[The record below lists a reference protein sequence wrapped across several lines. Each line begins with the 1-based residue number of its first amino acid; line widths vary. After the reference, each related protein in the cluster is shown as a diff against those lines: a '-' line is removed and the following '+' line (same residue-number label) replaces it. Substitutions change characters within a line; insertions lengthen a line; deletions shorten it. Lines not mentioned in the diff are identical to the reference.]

1 MNAENYYNGATLFGF
16 KSLNGSK
23 DMEGL
28 VFKVEAFAAFLRA
41 KGLPLPE
48 AWQRRF
54 NLEPHAQGTE
64 TPTKA
69 GNPETVEPGAPK
81 VVADDSLEIV
91 QGVTVGDIR
100 SLLAR
105 GSRYRSMIL
114 EALLFPEDEEGNPSD
129 RVPNMA
135 SVSDYDFSSWFDGEA
150 TPLTW
155 ILPTIEEWSRLPA
168 DRRTNETLRNALN
181 RRAKKSGYPSGMTKG
196 LVEAIDCAFLPNGGT
211 GGRGKQRRFKISED
225 KKNK

>member
-1 MNAENYYNGATLFGF
+1 MNDDRYYNGATLCGYE
-16 KSLNGSK
+16 SRNECEYMG
-23 DMEGL
+23 DL
-28 VFKVEAFAAFLRA
+28 VFEVEAFVAFLRA

-129 RVPNMA
+129 RAPNMA
-135 SVSDYDFSSWFDGEA
+135 SISDYDFSSWFDGEE

-155 ILPTIEEWSRLPA
+155 ILPTIEEWSRRPSN
-168 DRRTNETLRNALN
+168 RRTNETLNDTLN
-181 RRAKKSGYPSGMTKG
+181 LQAKKNGYPSGMTKA
-196 LVEAIDCAFLPNGGT
+196 LKVAIDCAFLPNGGT
-211 GGRGKQRRFKISED
+211 GGRGKQRRFKINED

>member
-91 QGVTVGDIR
+91 QGVTVGELRALLDEER
-100 SLLAR
+100 EGDSFRPVLLATIR
-105 GSRYRSMIL
+105 AAIEIDRMRAQVPPNGSFTVTHGRKPDEVIKEKLSEL
-114 EALLFPEDEEGNPSD
+114 ECWNPNA
-129 RVPNMA
+129 RQNR
-135 SVSDYDFSSWFDGEA
+135 VSDADMKCV
-150 TPLTW
+150 TRMLRLTYM
-155 ILPTIEEWSRLPA
+155 A
-168 DRRTNETLRNALN
+168 KNGRTKT
-181 RRAKKSGYPSGMTKG
+181 
-196 LVEAIDCAFLPNGGT
+196 D
-211 GGRGKQRRFKISED
+211 
-225 KKNK
+225 